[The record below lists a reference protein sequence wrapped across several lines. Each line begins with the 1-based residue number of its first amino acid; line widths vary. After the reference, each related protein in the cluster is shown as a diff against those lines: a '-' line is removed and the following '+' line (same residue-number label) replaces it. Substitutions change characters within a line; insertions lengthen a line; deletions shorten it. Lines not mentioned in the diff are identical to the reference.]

1 VSSVVKVFSLCFF
14 VSFVVKRVWGF
25 ANCQWLIAK
34 CWFSD
39 LRLRNLRRMVSLDS
53 CAFALIRG

>member
-1 VSSVVKVFSLCFF
+1 
-14 VSFVVKRVWGF
+14 VVKRVWGF